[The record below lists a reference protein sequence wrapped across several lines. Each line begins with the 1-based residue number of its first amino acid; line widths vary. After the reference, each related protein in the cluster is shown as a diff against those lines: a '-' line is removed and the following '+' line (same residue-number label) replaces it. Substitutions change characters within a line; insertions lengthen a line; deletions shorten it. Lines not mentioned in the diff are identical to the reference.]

1 MQVMLEMTDV
11 LYPPPDV
18 PTSCLAKAF
27 HIAHFA
33 LFAAAFY

>member
-11 LYPPPDV
+11 LYTPPN
-18 PTSCLAKAF
+18 PTSCLAKAL

-33 LFAAAFY
+33 LFAAVFY